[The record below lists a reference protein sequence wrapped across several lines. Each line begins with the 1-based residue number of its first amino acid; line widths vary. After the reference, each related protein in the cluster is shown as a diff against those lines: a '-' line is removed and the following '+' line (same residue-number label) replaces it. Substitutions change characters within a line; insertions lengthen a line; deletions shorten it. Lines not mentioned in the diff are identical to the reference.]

1 MVGGRGGEEGSCLA
15 VIELVPE
22 VSHTEGGGEQGDPYE
37 HEGHEA
43 LGPKGEGVI
52 LLHHWA
58 TQTGDYRAQTAE
70 GVPTPTHVGGGLNY
84 Y

>member
-1 MVGGRGGEEGSCLA
+1 MVGGREGSCLA
-15 VIELVPE
+15 VIELGPE

-37 HEGHEA
+37 HEGHKA
-43 LGPKGEGVI
+43 LGPQGEGVI
-52 LLHHWA
+52 LPHHGA